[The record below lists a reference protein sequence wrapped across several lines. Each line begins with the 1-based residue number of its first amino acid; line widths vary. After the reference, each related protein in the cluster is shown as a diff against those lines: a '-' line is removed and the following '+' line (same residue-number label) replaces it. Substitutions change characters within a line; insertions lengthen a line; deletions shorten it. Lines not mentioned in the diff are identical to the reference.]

1 MSCMIYDPIPLNYPQ
16 CWKFKNRIIAGRTI
30 GINGGS
36 YTIEEIARLLSKH
49 CAPAVIKD
57 GKVRKTHTLTPLA
70 FLYHTTEKYQRVKNH
85 FWWLKLNLTLCELNA
100 TSHKINLRVLL
111 V

>member
-1 MSCMIYDPIPLNYPQ
+1 ML
-16 CWKFKNRIIAGRTI
+16 KFRNRIIVGRTI
-30 GINGGS
+30 TLSAGR
-36 YTIEEIARLLSKH
+36 YTLEEVAGLLSKH

-57 GKVRKTHTLTPLA
+57 GKVRKTQKLAPLT